1 MIEAAGELGYA
12 NTPVSEVIARAG
24 VSRKAFYE
32 HFPNRE
38 GCFLEASAAITE
50 ATIELL
56 EGAYRAAE
64 DPQRG
69 AEAAIQALFEQG
81 IANPAAVRLV
91 LVELG
96 ALGAAGIDRCEQ
108 LIVLAERLLHEF
120 VGLESTVDMPNPIL
134 RSIIGG
140 MNQILYTRA
149 CARNAPRAPAL
160 IGDLVTWMRSY
171 HPAPDLVMKSDARPS
186 ARPPGSWSGGRAPG
200 TLSPAP
206 IPRGRGRR
214 RVFEDS
220 QGFMAHSQ
228 RERILDAVANL
239 SATKGYTAVTIGDIG
254 EEAGCS
260 ADTIY
265 AHFAGKEDVF
275 IFAYEAGHGKSVSAI
290 SSACEAAPDSLSGI
304 RAGIGA
310 LFDFLACEPS
320 FAYLALVDA
329 LVVTTRT
336 TARAR
341 RGLSAFERM
350 FLHTLEKADHEVPS
364 LTVEAIMGGLF
375 ELCLTHTL
383 QRRTWE
389 LPSLV
394 GPATYFALAPIIGMD
409 AAAQVAVEP
418 S

>member
-1 MIEAAGELGYA
+1 MIEAAGEMGYA

-32 HFPNRE
+32 YFPNRE
-38 GCFLEASAAITE
+38 ACFLEASEAITGAAID
-50 ATIELL
+50 LL
-56 EGAYRAAE
+56 QGAYRAE
-64 DPQRG
+64 DDPQRG

-96 ALGAAGIDRCEQ
+96 ALGVAGILRREQ
-108 LIVLAERLLHEF
+108 TIALAERLLHEF
-120 VGLESTVDMPNPIL
+120 VGLEPTVDMPSPLL
-134 RSIIGG
+134 RAIIGG

-149 CARNAPRAPAL
+149 WTRHAPRAPNL

-171 HPAPDLVMKSDARPS
+171 HPAPDLVAKSDDWPS

-200 TLSPAP
+200 TLSPKP
-206 IPRGRGRR
+206 IPKGSKRR
-214 RVFEDS
+214 QALES
-220 QGFMAHSQ
+220 SPGFTAHSQ
-228 RERILDAVANL
+228 RERILDAAANL
-239 SATKGYTAVTIGDIG
+239 SAIKGYTAVTIGNIG

-260 ADTIY
+260 VDTIY
-265 AHFAGKEDVF
+265 AHFTGKEDVF
-275 IFAYEAGHGKSVSAI
+275 IVTYEVGHGKTIAVI
-290 SSACEAAPDSLSGI
+290 EGACQAAPDWLAGV

-329 LVVTTRT
+329 FVVTTRT

-341 RGLSAFERM
+341 KGLSAFERI
-350 FLHTLEKADHEVPS
+350 FLKTLKQAGHEVPS

-383 QRRTWE
+383 QGRTWE
-389 LPSLV
+389 LPHLV
-394 GPATYFALAPIIGMD
+394 GPATYFALAPIIGID
-409 AAAQVAVEP
+409 SAAQVAAEP